1 MRIKKKKKL
10 NVATRRKSLDAEK
23 KKEEDA
29 TGFLICSF
37 HSTESQLNV
46 RVIISCLLCISPFL
60 LFNVNFKIVS
70 PFYFLL
76 DFL

>member
-1 MRIKKKKKL
+1 MRIKKKK
-10 NVATRRKSLDAEK
+10 TERRHMKKIAGRGEK

-46 RVIISCLLCISPFL
+46 RVIISCLLCLSPFL